1 MKHINTTSEAE
12 KKAKKDYTAVV
23 PGKSVDADEKA
34 EACVRE
40 LFEVLKKIDDL
51 QLRAS
56 ELRGDIMDA
65 MEDGAQLKGRDGK
78 ILCTWIAGN
87 VSKSVDYAG
96 IFKKY
101 KVTDEDIKA
110 FTTFKQGARKFTVEL
125 DD

>member
-12 KKAKKDYTAVV
+12 KKAKKDYTSVV
-23 PGKSVDADEKA
+23 PGMSVDADEDT
-34 EACVRE
+34 EACARE

-51 QLRAS
+51 ELRAS
-56 ELRGDIMDA
+56 ELKGTIMEA
-65 MEDGAQLKGRDGK
+65 MKDGSQLKGSDGK

-87 VSKSVDYAG
+87 MSKSVDYDG

-110 FTTFKQGARKFTVEL
+110 FTTFKQGARKFTLEL